1 MNDITK
7 NGAVTA
13 ACVLLGKLLHDWPS
27 FPNWAIPHCVC
38 LAGAV
43 GNAAMNGVNPTAII
57 EGALLG
63 AASTGLHQVL
73 DQTRKLDSK

>member
-13 ACVLLGKLLHDWPS
+13 GCVLIGKLLHDWPA

-38 LAGAV
+38 VVGAISNV
-43 GNAAMNGVNPTAII
+43 AMNGISASNVI

-63 AASTGLHQVL
+63 AASTGLHQVVN
-73 DQTRKLDSK
+73 QTRQLDSK